1 MIAAMMLLVGFTQCK
16 KDNETPTSD
25 EGVRI
30 TLTADY
36 GQSGEKTD
44 FNPAAG
50 SFVWSDGTDGTE
62 YINVGGAKSGYLG
75 QLTGTGDG
83 SSTKITFT
91 GSISPADDEG
101 TLYFFYLG
109 NGNHAAANTVDFSK
123 QYGDYEHV
131 TNQHVAIGSASYT
144 KGDTDFSATLNMAM
158 TIAKFNLSG
167 FVSASETAETVY
179 LSGNDVYTTATINYN
194 NGTITGNE
202 KGLINIGTASNEQY
216 VALIPASD
224 NVETTLQFNSNSK
237 TGSIAFK
244 RGIQAGRYYTAA
256 ELGSLA
262 VSASPGAGIPGA
274 FSVSADKQVF
284 FSKGNLQ
291 YQASTGTWRFAEH
304 QYDAIGNNAG
314 NNNFS
319 DTRSTQSD
327 WIDLFGWG
335 TSGWA
340 GASAYSTS
348 HYQPWA
354 YIGNNPSNTF
364 GYGYGPN
371 TKEGNIYNYTY
382 SLTGTY
388 ANCDWGVYNTIS
400 NGGTGWRTLTG
411 GSNDAEWN
419 YLLFSRNASTVAE
432 TENARYFMAKID
444 DIWGLVILPD
454 LYSHPAN
461 VKNPSNINTSAST
474 YTITAYTTTEWN
486 EIESAG
492 AVFLPGVGYRSY
504 SSNNPSYTENQ
515 GYYWTTTY
523 NTNEKAYAM
532 NISGNCSVNAVEKRR
547 GCFVRLVKNVE

>member
-50 SFVWSDGTDGTE
+50 SFVWSDGTE

-224 NVETTLQFNSNSK
+224 NVKTTLEFNSNSK
-237 TGSIAFK
+237 TGTIDFK

-262 VSASPGAGIPGA
+262 VSASDGSVIPGA
-274 FSVSADKQVF
+274 FSVSATKKVF
-284 FSKGNLQ
+284 FSPGNLQ
-291 YQASTGTWRFAEH
+291 YQASTGTWRFAPNQWE
-304 QYDAIGNNAG
+304 AIGNNAG
-314 NNNFS
+314 NNNFES
-319 DTRSTQSD
+319 DRSTQSA

-335 TSGWA
+335 TSGWNNTNT
-340 GASAYSTS
+340 Y
-348 HYQPWA
+348 YQPYD
-354 YIGNNPSNTF
+354 YIGTVGSSYA
-364 GYGYGPN
+364 YGYGP
-371 TKEGNIYNYTY
+371 KYVVLYQGKFDK
-382 SLTGTY
+382 SLVEEF
-388 ANCDWGVYNTIS
+388 ANSDWGVYNTIEDY
-400 NGGTGWRTLTG
+400 GTGWRTLTG
-411 GSNDAEWN
+411 GTDDSSEWK
-419 YLLFSRNASTVAE
+419 YLFVTRSASTING
-432 TENARYFMAKID
+432 TENARFCKAVVNGINGVIVFPDVYVHPSTVGYPNYINNSSSEAS
-444 DIWGLVILPD
+444 WSLV
-454 LYSHPAN
+454 
-461 VKNPSNINTSAST
+461 ST
-474 YTITAYTTTEWN
+474 FSLEAWN
-486 EIESAG
+486 EMQAAG
-492 AVFLPGVGYRSY
+492 AVFLPCTGYRNY
-504 SSNNPSYTENQ
+504 SSNKPSYDATY
-515 GYYWTTTY
+515 GCYWSSTV
-523 NTNEKAYAM
+523 NTVANAYALKVGPLVS
-532 NISGNCSVNAVEKRR
+532 IDGAAKRSGCS
-547 GCFVRLVKNVE
+547 VRLVKDV

>member
-224 NVETTLQFNSNSK
+224 NVKTTLEFNSNSK
-237 TGSIAFK
+237 TGTIDFK

-262 VSASPGAGIPGA
+262 VSASAGSVIPGA
-274 FSVSADKQVF
+274 FSVSATKKVF
-284 FSKGNLQ
+284 FSPGNLQ
-291 YQASTGTWRFAEH
+291 YQASTGTWRFAPNQWE
-304 QYDAIGNNAG
+304 AIGNNAG
-314 NNNFS
+314 NTTIT
-319 DTRSTQSD
+319 DRDKQSD

-335 TSGWA
+335 TSGWNNGNA
-340 GASAYSTS
+340 N
-348 HYQPWA
+348 YQPYVYYYSSA
-354 YIGNNPSNTF
+354 SYA
-364 GYGYGPN
+364 YGYGPKSSWN
-371 TKEGNIYNYTY
+371 Y
-382 SLTGTY
+382 SLDLTGDF
-388 ANCDWGVYNTIS
+388 ANADWGVYNTVS
-400 NGGTGWRTLTG
+400 GSTGWRTLTG
-411 GSNDAEWN
+411 NDDGEWK
-419 YLLFSRNASTVAE
+419 YLLETRSASRINDVDD
-432 TENARYFMAKID
+432 ARYAKAVVNGVSGLIVFPDSYNHPDGID
-444 DIWGLVILPD
+444 LPE
-454 LYSHPAN
+454 
-461 VKNPSNINTSAST
+461 NINTSGSGGWT
-474 YTITAYTTTEWN
+474 NNNYNTDDWTAM
-486 EIESAG
+486 ESAG
-492 AVFLPGVGYRSY
+492 AIFLPVTGHRKGTDTEVSEESY
-504 SSNNPSYTENQ
+504 
-515 GYYWTTTY
+515 GYYWSANYYTY
-523 NTNEKAYAM
+523 KNTYYA
-532 NISGNCSVNAVEKRR
+532 CSLSFFNLQVAPNDKFQYRYY
-547 GCFVRLVKNVE
+547 GCAVRLVKDV